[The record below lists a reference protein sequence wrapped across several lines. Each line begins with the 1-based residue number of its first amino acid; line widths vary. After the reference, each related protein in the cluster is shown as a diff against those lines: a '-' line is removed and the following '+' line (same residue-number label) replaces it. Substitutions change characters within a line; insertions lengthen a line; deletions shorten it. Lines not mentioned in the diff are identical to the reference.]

1 MIILKIIRRSPME
14 NVETV
19 EQGNRNE
26 LVLEIQAE
34 VFLREGRKWAKFLAI
49 VGFIFIGIGALGSIG
64 LFAASSMMSELTPVP
79 MGSVAIFYLIIIGI
93 YFFPIY
99 YLLKFAD
106 KAKEALD
113 SRNTQTLTESMQYLK
128 SHYKFLGIFTIVML
142 SLYPIIIIGAIIFG
156 ASQGL

>member
-1 MIILKIIRRSPME
+1 ME

-142 SLYPIIIIGAIIFG
+142 SLYPIIIIGAIVFG

>member
-1 MIILKIIRRSPME
+1 ME

-128 SHYKFLGIFTIVML
+128 SHYKFLGIFIIVML

>member
-1 MIILKIIRRSPME
+1 MIILKFIRQSPME
-14 NVETV
+14 NVETE

-26 LVLEIQAE
+26 LVLELQAE
-34 VFLREGRKWAKFLAI
+34 VFLLEGRKWAKFLAI
-49 VGFIFIGIGALGSIG
+49 VGFIFIGLGALGSIG
-64 LFAASSMMSELTPVP
+64 IFAASSMMSEFTPVP
-79 MGSVAIFYLIIIGI
+79 MGSIAIFYLIIIGV

-113 SRNTQTLTESMQYLK
+113 SRNTQTLTESIQYLK

>member
-1 MIILKIIRRSPME
+1 ME

-142 SLYPIIIIGAIIFG
+142 SLYPIIIVGAIIFG